1 MLASNETAGRTEPRE
16 AVAAP
21 GALLAY
27 ALVLA
32 VGAAAALLV
41 VAQVYPPLGTI
52 SVDQSSTE
60 PDLTTAVGVIF
71 WVVFGL
77 VGSVRS
83 RAVAGGAVVTFHAPF
98 LIAGTILGG
107 PFVGALIGLI
117 SVTEPRELRRAP
129 WFGSLGNHATAVLT
143 AIAAGVVGVA
153 AASLLTAVLPA
164 NDALHTLAIGAVV
177 AVTFVG
183 TNLLLVLPI
192 IALRSGAEFAS
203 VLRRALSSLRVT
215 LIAEISVGWLM
226 AITYLWVAWWAPLLC
241 VVVILAVWD
250 AHDRREA
257 LLRDPMTGLL
267 NDEGMEPH
275 LEEAVTEARRE
286 GRRHALLFLDL
297 DKFGQIN
304 KEIGEDVGDEVIVAS
319 ARRLAVTV
327 RSSDVVARQNRA
339 GDEFVVLLRDL
350 PDDGMAH
357 QLAQRVHSVLLRPIR
372 VRGALL
378 EVTVGASIGI
388 AILAPGGSDSVPGLK
403 RLADARMQQVKRAG
417 GGVLGPPVDEPP
429 MG

>member
-1 MLASNETAGRTEPRE
+1 MLASSETAGRPEPRE

-27 ALVLA
+27 ALVVA
-32 VGAAAALLV
+32 VGAAAALIV
-41 VAQVYPPLGTI
+41 VAQAYPPLRTI
-52 SVDQSSTE
+52 GIDRSSPGSE
-60 PDLTTAVGVIF
+60 LGMLIGAAF
-71 WVVFGL
+71 WIVFGF

-129 WFGSLGNHATAVLT
+129 WYGSLGNHATAVLT
-143 AIAAGVVGVA
+143 TIAAGVIGVG
-153 AASLLTAVLPA
+153 AASVLSGADILPA
-164 NDALHTLAIGAVV
+164 SDALHTLAVGAVV
-177 AVTFVG
+177 AVTFVAM
-183 TNLLLVLPI
+183 NLLLVLPI

-203 VLRRALSSLRVT
+203 VLRRALGSLRVT
-215 LIAEISVGWLM
+215 LLAEISVGWLM
-226 AITYLWVAWWAPLLC
+226 AVTYLWVAWWAPLLC

-257 LLRDPMTGLL
+257 LRHDAMTGLL
-267 NDEGMEPH
+267 NDEGMEPY

-286 GRRHALLFLDL
+286 GRRHALLFIDL
-297 DKFGQIN
+297 DQFGQLN
-304 KEIGEDVGDEVIVAS
+304 KLHGEDVGDEVIVAS

-327 RSSDVVARQNRA
+327 RSSDVVGRQNRA

-350 PDDGMAH
+350 PDDEMAH
-357 QLAQRVHSVLLRPIR
+357 QLALRVHAVLLRPIR

-378 EVTVGASIGI
+378 EVSVGASIGI
-388 AILAPGGSDSVPGLK
+388 AILAPGVLESVAQLK
-403 RLADARMQQVKRAG
+403 RMADSRMQQVKRAG
-417 GGVLGPPVDEPP
+417 GGVLGPTVD
-429 MG
+429 